1 MFSSFTLAAND
12 LDPAT
17 YKRLMDDY
25 SQGKYGSVAEELG
38 QLRNKFNPQKKNK
51 KNKKKN
57 KKSTTQVS
65 LKTRALLAY
74 WQGMAFN
81 RLQEF
86 EKAAESFEAAWKAG
100 HEAQD
105 LNYEYGQA
113 LFALENFKMA
123 KIQFNESFKKGFKMG
138 TCLYYLAYVSKEL
151 GEDENA
157 KNLYSVIKKL
167 PPSESKDVLQ
177 ASELQL
183 ADMALEEAEK
193 GTDAVQKV
201 KNEIIPLYEQT
212 MQIDPAS
219 PLAGRI
225 KDKITGLQKKYELI
239 LFNLR
244 NGRPTVLPRY
254 FLRLAQEIGYDTNVV
269 YAPTETTITSADQ
282 ASLFS
287 KTEAMGRYTFYHKNY
302 LSIAPEMRASYSRYY
317 NRVDR
322 IIKND
327 NMLLAPAVRTS
338 YEHTLWNKPAS
349 TIFDYEFSQVQ
360 RDIQAQRSLDFAS
373 RAQTVSFGE
382 RFNYFSAGGSTI
394 KLKYRKFTSY
404 LNASSSS
411 ALGLTYE
418 QIVSLKLGTLMLFS
432 SLDRTRVNTST
443 FDSNS
448 LTMRGDWI
456 LPAYKGINPSFGMA
470 VTVNDPINDRANR
483 GLEKLINPGIRLN
496 KMFGKNWGST
506 MRFEHFE
513 NISKD
518 TQNFSYRK
526 SLFAIELE
534 YLY

>member
-1 MFSSFTLAAND
+1 LKIFILLFGLLFSFICLAAKD

-17 YKRLMDDY
+17 FKRLMNDY
-25 SQGKYGSVAEELG
+25 SQGKYGTVADELG
-38 QLRNKFNPQKKNK
+38 ALRIKFRKQKKAK
-51 KNKKKN
+51 V
-57 KKSTTQVS
+57 T

-86 EKAAESFEAAWKAG
+86 NKAAESFEAAWKAG
-100 HEAQD
+100 HDAQD

-113 LFALENFKMA
+113 LFAIENFKMA

-138 TCLYYLAYVSKEL
+138 ACLYYLAYVSKEL
-151 GEDENA
+151 GEEENA
-157 KNLYSVIKKL
+157 RNLYSFIKKL
-167 PPSESKDVLQ
+167 PPNESKDVLQ

-183 ADMALEEAEK
+183 ADMNLEEAEK
-193 GTDAVQKV
+193 GTDAVNKV
-201 KNEIIPLYEQT
+201 KHEIIPTYEQVLLINPT
-212 MQIDPAS
+212 S
-219 PLAGRI
+219 PLAARI
-225 KDKITGLQKKYELI
+225 KEKITSLQKKYELI

-254 FLRLAQEIGYDTNVV
+254 FLRLAQEIGYDSNVV

-282 ASLFS
+282 ASLFT
-287 KTEAMGRYTFYHKNY
+287 KTEGMGRYTFYHKNF
-302 LSIAPEMRASYSRYY
+302 LSIAPEMRVSYSRYD

-327 NMLLAPAVRTS
+327 NLLLAPAVRTS

-349 TIFDYEFSQVQ
+349 TIFDYEFGQVQ
-360 RDIQAQRSLDFAS
+360 RDIQAQRTLDFAS
-373 RAQTVSFGE
+373 RAHTFSVGE
-382 RFNYFSAGGSTI
+382 RFNYFSAGGSTVR
-394 KLKYRKFTSY
+394 LKYRKFTSY
-404 LNASSSS
+404 LDASNSS

-432 SLDRTRVNTST
+432 SFDRTRVNTSA

-448 LTMRGDWI
+448 ITVRGDWI
-456 LPAYKGINPSFGMA
+456 MPAYKGINPSVGLAM
-470 VTVNDPINDRANR
+470 TLNDPINDRAAR

-518 TQNFSYRK
+518 KENFSYRK
-526 SLFAIELE
+526 SLFALEIE
-534 YLY
+534 YIY